1 MQAII
6 AAPSAPAALRLAD
19 VPEPVAGPS
28 QVLLEVH
35 HASLNHGDLN
45 DVRSGRVAAGGG
57 LGSDGAGMVV
67 QAAADGSGPAAG
79 PPPGALAPGGVPEGR
94 AGPGRGPGRGPA
106 PGGRAPA
113 AGVPRGA
120 GARV

>member
-6 AAPSAPAALRLAD
+6 ADPSAPAALRLAD

-45 DVRSGRVAAGGG
+45 DARSGRVAAGAG
-57 LGSDGAGMVV
+57 LGSDAAGMVV

-79 PPPGALAPGGVPEGR
+79 APPGALAPGGVPPG
-94 AGPGRGPGRGPA
+94 APGPGRPPGRGAPPA
-106 PGGRAPA
+106 RRAPA
-113 AGVPRGA
+113 G
-120 GARV
+120 RVSA